1 VAKHLSLFC
10 LAVVFSNAFAQNP
23 CPGQKVSVT
32 LVVIL
37 AGEEGS
43 TIDPRLKA
51 IAEEV
56 RLKFP
61 NLTSFRLKSMA
72 TKSLVAN
79 DKTLIPV
86 VDNRDVEVTIK
97 HGADAEKRVC
107 LAVTAPDQGE
117 IVYRSV
123 CGKFLPI
130 VTRYQTKSRELL
142 ILAIRVQP
150 CKDE

>member
-1 VAKHLSLFC
+1 VAKHLSLCC
-10 LAVVFSNAFAQNP
+10 LALIFSSVFAQDP

-37 AGEEGS
+37 AGEKDS
-43 TIDPRLKA
+43 TVDPRLKA
-51 IAEEV
+51 IADEV
-56 RLKFP
+56 RLKYP
-61 NLTSFRLKSMA
+61 HLTSFRLKSMS

-86 VDNRDVEVTIK
+86 VDNRDVAVTIK